1 MVQLHHGHGAVA
13 PDFKSP
19 AILPLLVSPDR
30 IRDGETGQFDEK
42 FSSNQYLEAVRRL
55 EPTTT
60 GEVAD
65 ELDCHRNTARRNLEK
80 LADSGRVQKTERS
93 GAFLWTTN

>member
-1 MVQLHHGHGAVA
+1 M
-13 PDFKSP
+13 SP
-19 AILPLLVSPDR
+19 NR
-30 IRDGETGQFDEK
+30 TRDEDTGQFDEK
-42 FSSNQYLEAVRRL
+42 HSSNRYLEAVDRL

-65 ELDCHRNTARRNLEK
+65 ELDCHRNTARRHLEK
-80 LADSGRVQKTERS
+80 LADAGEIEKIERS